1 MRCAVFSAKPY
12 DREFLGTRAA
22 KAGHEFEFIDSR
34 LTPLTL
40 RLVDGFPAICTF
52 VNDQLNAEML
62 LGLHQR
68 GVRLIALR
76 CAGFNQVD
84 LKCAKSLGICV
95 TREPAYSP
103 YAVAEHAVGMTL
115 SLCRHLHRAYQ
126 RVRDNNFALDGLLG
140 FDLHGRDV
148 GIIGTGAIGTVTA
161 RIFAGFGC
169 RVRLFDIRPNPAC
182 ESIGQYVGL
191 DELMCQSDII
201 SLHCP
206 LTPDTLHMIDGNS
219 IVRMR
224 PGVMIINTS
233 RGGLVDTRAI
243 IDGLKSGQIGSV
255 GLDVYEEEGDLFFED
270 LSNRVIT
277 DDVFSRLLTFPNVL
291 VTAHQAFFTSD
302 ALRAIAETTI
312 TNLSLFEQNKTLLNQ
327 L

>member
-1 MRCAVFSAKPY
+1 MRCAVFSSKPY
-12 DREFLGTRAA
+12 DREFLGAGAA
-22 KAGHEFEFIDSR
+22 EAGHEFEFIDSR

-62 LGLHQR
+62 QGLYQR

-84 LKCAKSLGICV
+84 LKCAKSLGISV
-95 TREPAYSP
+95 TRVPAYSP

-169 RVRLFDIRPNPAC
+169 RVRLFDIRPNPTC

-206 LTPDTLHMIDGNS
+206 LTPDTLHMIDGGA
-219 IVRMR
+219 IARMR

-243 IDGLKSGQIGSV
+243 IDGLKSGRIGSV